1 MAGFEPTPGTEDLAA
16 QATAAEQ
23 AELEEAL
30 ALVKAR
36 RAAADSAPVVIEP
49 DGSETDPDAG
59 KYETDPETGA
69 VLLDL
74 AGEKIPVWPY
84 DTITIRGHQIQVRTP
99 KASALSAFGI
109 AMAKGVPPEI
119 QQQQL
124 SAIVRKHVSPRSFQE
139 ILEKMTDP
147 DSDFD
152 HEVFQELVKTLQK
165 MSTGRPTGPSRP

>member
-16 QATAAEQ
+16 QGAAAEQ

-30 ALVKAR
+30 ALVKAK
-36 RAAADSAPVVIEP
+36 RAAAGSAPVVIEP
-49 DGSETDPDAG
+49 DGSESDPDAG

-69 VLLDL
+69 VLLD
-74 AGEKIPVWPY
+74 AEGQKVPVWPY
-84 DTITIRGHQIQVRTP
+84 DTITIRGHQIQVRAP

-109 AMAKGVPPEI
+109 AMAKGVPWQV

-124 SAIVRKHVSPRSFQE
+124 SAIVRKHVSARSFQE

-152 HEVFQELVKTLQK
+152 LEVFQELVKKLQT
-165 MSTGRPTGPSRP
+165 MSTGRPTEPSRP